1 MTKYIKN
8 AIPSA
13 ISVTSVNT
21 VHHTVLTGRH
31 ELGEKHDFPE
41 LLFVEKGFYSVYVDA
56 KQFDLS
62 ENQLIIF
69 APNSFHESAQP
80 SSATVGIISFEANS
94 TVLDSIYNRIITLSG
109 KQKSLLTDL
118 IAHGINCF
126 SLANNVAHGM
136 VPNANVSDLELQLI
150 KTELE
155 LLLIN
160 LLIPEKS
167 SVDATP
173 TTNHRNYSYEQLD
186 IITQYMLNHINENL
200 TLEDISRGCAISP
213 SKLNRIC
220 NELVGESPVSYFTY
234 LKISEAQRL
243 IKETSLNFTQISEQL
258 GFNSVQYFSR
268 LFKQRVRITPSEYAK
283 LALKENN

>member
-1 MTKYIKN
+1 
-8 AIPSA
+8 
-13 ISVTSVNT
+13 
-21 VHHTVLTGRH
+21 
-31 ELGEKHDFPE
+31 
-41 LLFVEKGFYSVYVDA
+41 
-56 KQFDLS
+56 
-62 ENQLIIF
+62 
-69 APNSFHESAQP
+69 
-80 SSATVGIISFEANS
+80 
-94 TVLDSIYNRIITLSG
+94 
-109 KQKSLLTDL
+109 
-118 IAHGINCF
+118 
-126 SLANNVAHGM
+126 M

-160 LLIPEKS
+160 LLIPDKS
-167 SVDATP
+167 SVDATS